1 MKKTLSLPFM
11 VTLLFSFASL
21 AQEQTLPQNFLF
33 DDSDIIISVEDSSQK
48 ANNKADETEIEDAV
62 SSARKLL
69 KQKPTKLRQQ
79 NFPTFKSRNIASSQ
93 NLTEAKDA
101 PFGLLWGSSIAD
113 TRRQGVQLSV
123 VEMKDYLN
131 SFLAT
136 RLPKPINFFERIYV
150 VYGKEDK
157 LYRILA
163 YSRLLD
169 DDASASKALSAY
181 QNYSDLLNKKYGHQE
196 DDITLATV
204 TKMIK
209 NAQGRE
215 EEVEEQAPIG
225 NPNFLQQLE
234 SGEAVIF
241 STYYN
246 DEVAA
251 ALSIGVDGD
260 KKSYIVVDYKNL
272 KILEEQEAKT
282 LDAL

>member
-1 MKKTLSLPFM
+1 MKKTLTLPFM
-11 VTLLFSFASL
+11 ITLLFSFAGS

-48 ANNKADETEIEDAV
+48 SGNKANKTEIEDAV

-69 KQKPTKLRQQ
+69 QQKPSKLRQQ
-79 NFPTFKSRNIASSQ
+79 NFPTFKSRNITSSP

-101 PFGLLWGSSIAD
+101 PFGLLWGSSITD

-131 SFLAT
+131 SFLAA

-163 YSRLLD
+163 YSRLID

-181 QNYSDLLNKKYGHQE
+181 KNYSELLNKKYGHQE
-196 DDITLATV
+196 DNITLATTV
-204 TKMIK
+204 KTVK
-209 NAQGRE
+209 NAQGRDE
-215 EEVEEQAPIG
+215 EIEEQDPIG

-234 SGEAVIF
+234 SGDAVIF

-272 KILEEQEAKT
+272 KVLEEQEAKT

>member
-1 MKKTLSLPFM
+1 
-11 VTLLFSFASL
+11 
-21 AQEQTLPQNFLF
+21 
-33 DDSDIIISVEDSSQK
+33 
-48 ANNKADETEIEDAV
+48 
-62 SSARKLL
+62 
-69 KQKPTKLRQQ
+69 
-79 NFPTFKSRNIASSQ
+79 
-93 NLTEAKDA
+93 
-101 PFGLLWGSSIAD
+101 
-113 TRRQGVQLSV
+113 
-123 VEMKDYLN
+123 MKDYLN

-272 KILEEQEAKT
+272 KVLEEQEAKT